1 MGNSRM
7 VTTTGGPGR
16 DGEGP
21 EEIPEPAGHALAR
34 HLVQVPGVDEVPH
47 LGSHRHRDDNT
58 RLLADCGR
66 EFDEDAVMDRI
77 GPRVCV
83 DHVAEKVGEG
93 VAGHYRPP
101 PAVIILTLSGSGAA
115 HARSQSSLSDRCCV
129 LKSRPLGIPIFQSA
143 IS

>member
-1 MGNSRM
+1 M

-16 DGEGP
+16 NGEGP
-21 EEIPEPAGHALAR
+21 EEIPEPAGHALAW
-34 HLVQVPGVDEVPH
+34 HLVQAPGVDEVPH
-47 LGSHRHRDDNT
+47 LGRRRYRDDNPRFLT
-58 RLLADCGR
+58 YCGR
-66 EFDEDAVMDRI
+66 EFDEDSVTDCI

-115 HARSQSSLSDRCCV
+115 HASSQSSLSDRYCV